1 MKHFI
6 IVISKIFVIITIIM
20 VTNKLKD
27 CAIAQTAAKRKS
39 QYEADEHH
47 CNGALGEKR
56 KKEKKLSIQ
65 RNMKSAN
72 TIAMILSYCC
82 DTVASGLVEKGKV
95 AQCKLEGCAIAETK
109 HKTQYEVGED
119 HCNRALSEKVATAQ
133 TAAWQ

>member
-1 MKHFI
+1 MLVFTGVYVCVKA
-6 IVISKIFVIITIIM
+6 
-20 VTNKLKD
+20 KL
-27 CAIAQTAAKRKS
+27 TLVS
-39 QYEADEHH
+39 YFFLVFFLH
-47 CNGALGEKR
+47 LS
-56 KKEKKLSIQ
+56 LSIR

-119 HCNRALSEKVATAQ
+119 HCNRALSEKSCNSTDGSLAIRSPGEESFANFR
-133 TAAWQ
+133 